1 MNWTIARALLFDA
14 YSQVMDNKVFRL
26 LVLTVLTLIAPTF
39 LIGFQPEGIRL
50 LFGWKTFTYKEF
62 YGAFGFQVPA
72 YKDLQVAVIQGLQGI
87 IVQGLAGTFGIL
99 FCIAATAFFVPRML
113 ERGAAD
119 TLFTKPLTRP
129 VLLLARYASGLIF
142 VGILAFLLVLGI
154 HLGLLLV
161 SGYSDPGFLWS
172 ALTLV
177 YVYALVQ
184 TVSIL
189 VGVFTRSSVASILCT
204 VLFFTMNGCVH
215 GVWMTSEYGREQV
228 QAAESEDRGD
238 PAAPQ
243 KQPQAILVFL
253 GQVLDT
259 LHYTLPKTTDADVLT
274 RKLRTVVA
282 RRSTALHDE
291 GAKLSIDSDPQGL
304 TRDPRAATL
313 DLLQTPAVWT
323 SKRPD
328 GTETGQLS
336 LSRRSRLVERP
347 PPAGRKDEKPRTT
360 RQSTNQAANEF
371 LKTLEGRPGIAAPP
385 TKEHRSEGTL
395 SFEVVSWTETEPGG
409 TFARER
415 LFCGVEDWMYELDVR
430 ARVDS
435 GEEFV
440 REMHLRRF
448 LEGWHVDQDDARFL
462 DPKSWYE
469 LRFGWGAP
477 LKFNAFF
484 SLFSSFAFAV
494 LMLAIATWRLGRTD
508 F

>member
-1 MNWTIARALLFDA
+1 MKRTVAQALLFDA

-26 LVLTVLTLIAPTF
+26 LVLTVITLIAPTF
-39 LIGFQPEGIRL
+39 LIGFHPEGISL
-50 LFGWKTFTYKEF
+50 LFGWKSFTYKEF
-62 YGAFGFQVPA
+62 YNSFGVPMPA
-72 YKDLQVAVIQGLQGI
+72 YKDLQVAVIQGLQGL
-87 IVQGLAGTFGIL
+87 IVQVLAGSFGIL

-119 TLFTKPLTRP
+119 TLFTKPLSRA
-129 VLLLARYASGLIF
+129 VLLVSRYFAGLIF

-204 VLFFTMNGCVH
+204 ILFFTLNGCVH
-215 GVWMTSEYGREQV
+215 TVWVRSEYGREQLR
-228 QAAESEDRGD
+228 AAEADEHGD
-238 PAAPQ
+238 VPASL
-243 KQPQAILVFL
+243 KQAQPILVIL
-253 GQVLDT
+253 SRVLDT
-259 LHYTLPKTTDADVLT
+259 LHYTLPKTHDADVVT
-274 RKLRTVVA
+274 KKLRTIVA
-282 RRSTALHDE
+282 QPSTALRDE
-291 GAKLSIDSDPQGL
+291 GAKLAVDRDPEGL
-304 TRDPRAATL
+304 TRDPRAPTL
-313 DLLQTPAVWT
+313 DLLQSPAVWT

-328 GTETGQLS
+328 GTESGRMT

-347 PPAGRKDEKPRTT
+347 PPAGHKDEKPRTT
-360 RQSTNQAANEF
+360 RQSANQAANEF
-371 LKTLEGRPGIAAPP
+371 LKTLEGRPGVSAPP
-385 TKEHRSEGTL
+385 VKDHRSAGTL
-395 SFEVVSWTETEPGG
+395 SFEVVSWTESEAAG

-415 LFCGVEDWMYELDVR
+415 LFCGVEDWMYEIDVM

-435 GEEFV
+435 GDDLV
-440 REMHLRRF
+440 REMRLSRF
-448 LEGWHVDQDDARFL
+448 LEGLHVDQDDAQFL
-462 DPKSWYE
+462 DISSWYE
-469 LRFGWGAP
+469 LRFGWAAP

-484 SLFSSFAFAV
+484 SIFSSIAFAV
-494 LMLAIATWRLGRTD
+494 LMLVIAIGRLGRID

>member
-1 MNWTIARALLFDA
+1 MKRTIAQALLFDA

-39 LIGFQPEGIRL
+39 LIGFHPDGISL
-50 LFGWKTFTYKEF
+50 LFGWKSFTYKEF
-62 YGAFGFQVPA
+62 YGSFGIPMPA
-72 YKDLQVAVIQGLQGI
+72 YRDVHIAVIQG
-87 IVQGLAGTFGIL
+87 VQRILVESLAGSFGIL

-119 TLFTKPLTRP
+119 TLFTKPLSRP
-129 VLLLARYASGLIF
+129 VLLVSRYFAGLIF

-184 TVSIL
+184 TVSVL

-204 VLFFTMNGCVH
+204 VLFFTLNGCVH
-215 GVWMTSEYGREQV
+215 RVWMSSEHGREQRR
-228 QAAESEDRGD
+228 AAESEERGD
-238 PAAPQ
+238 PAASLNQ
-243 KQPQAILVFL
+243 AQPFLVFL
-253 GQVLDT
+253 GRVLDT
-259 LHYTLPKTTDADVLT
+259 LHYTLPKTSDADVLT
-274 RKLRTVVA
+274 TKLRTVVA
-282 RRSTALHDE
+282 RRSTALRDE
-291 GAKLSIDSDPQGL
+291 GAKLAVDSDPDGL
-304 TRDPRAATL
+304 TRDPHAATL

-328 GTETGQLS
+328 GTETGRLT

-360 RQSTNQAANEF
+360 RQSANQAANEF

-385 TKEHRSEGTL
+385 TKDHRSEGTL
-395 SFEVVSWTETEPGG
+395 SFEVVSWTETETAG

-430 ARVDS
+430 ARVDA
-435 GEEFV
+435 GDDFV

-448 LEGWHVDQDDARFL
+448 LEGLHVDQDDARFL

-484 SLFSSFAFAV
+484 SIFSSFAFAV
-494 LMLAIATWRLGRTD
+494 LMLVIAAWRLGRID